1 MKKYQQN
8 ITLGLSTVLVCIHT
22 TATLGFGYITPNRH
36 ALSKCLQNR
45 IDEETDDI
53 QPDENASGSRD
64 GKGRAK
70 YELSPN
76 TTWGDVEEDGLYWN
90 AASPV
95 SKFQTEHM
103 PLPEI
108 EGNGSRSSAEID
120 IESAER
126 DSLSS
131 TKADPPLSASS
142 SNIKYDLGLGKNT
155 PIEYL
160 RKTKENDTKQW
171 LTNTKEGQF
180 LSRACVVYDGT
191 SNTDVDDSSSEKSSD
206 PDDSN
211 IEAPLID
218 TTTIDGTAD
227 LLSYENIDQS
237 IPLSVYD
244 PDNGID
250 LVWSLLRTEAK
261 IEAQREPLLVS
272 FLYSTIL
279 NHQTLESALAFHLA
293 NRLASAS
300 MDSIQVMN
308 IILEAL
314 TKSPS
319 FRRDLRADM
328 IAVRDRDPACAALP
342 DVFLHFKGFHAL
354 QAYRVAN
361 FLWHHEGRKTLAHY
375 FQSQMSQCFQIDIHP
390 KATLK
395 SGIMIDHG
403 TGVVIGET
411 AVVGNNCSI
420 LHHVTLGGSG
430 KRGVD
435 RHPKIG
441 DGALLGT
448 GATILG
454 NIKVGKGCQVGAGT
468 LVIDDLPDHS
478 VAVGVPAKIIG
489 TYKEQE
495 SQPSRTMNQVGSKE
509 SDMTITYDSMI

>member
-1 MKKYQQN
+1 MILAVKKSSN
-8 ITLGLSTVLVCIHT
+8 
-22 TATLGFGYITPNRH
+22 
-36 ALSKCLQNR
+36 
-45 IDEETDDI
+45 
-53 QPDENASGSRD
+53 PDENN
-64 GKGRAK
+64 
-70 YELSPN
+70 L
-76 TTWGDVEEDGLYWN
+76 
-90 AASPV
+90 
-95 SKFQTEHM
+95 
-103 PLPEI
+103 
-108 EGNGSRSSAEID
+108 
-120 IESAER
+120 
-126 DSLSS
+126 
-131 TKADPPLSASS
+131 
-142 SNIKYDLGLGKNT
+142 
-155 PIEYL
+155 
-160 RKTKENDTKQW
+160 
-171 LTNTKEGQF
+171 
-180 LSRACVVYDGT
+180 
-191 SNTDVDDSSSEKSSD
+191 
-206 PDDSN
+206 
-211 IEAPLID
+211 EAPFID
-218 TTTIDGTAD
+218 TTSIDSTAD

-314 TKSPS
+314 QKSPS

-509 SDMTITYDSMI
+509 SEMTITYDSMI